1 MRRKSKQSVPAKY
14 LLFALSVLCVIM
26 IILSFVM
33 DLRSTPLN
41 SAAGLVFTPMQK
53 GINTVGD
60 WTSKKIDNII
70 NLRNVLS
77 ENEEL
82 KEEIV
87 SLTDELNGMKLEQS
101 ELENLRELLE
111 LDEKYPSY
119 EKTAAYIISK
129 DTGNWFSSFTID
141 KGSDDGIETDMNV
154 ISGNGLVGIVTS
166 VGKNYAT
173 VRSIIDDNSEVS
185 GMVLTTED
193 LCIVHGNLQTMDDS
207 QEINISGLKD
217 SDDEV
222 EIGAQIV
229 TSNVSDKYLPGILV
243 GYISNLE
250 MDSNNI
256 TKSGTI
262 TPVVD
267 FEHLQAVLVI
277 KEKKTD
283 VSEAG
288 DN

>member
-1 MRRKSKQSVPAKY
+1 MRRKSKQTLPPKY
-14 LLFALSVLCVIM
+14 LLFALSVLCVVM
-26 IILSFVM
+26 IIASFAM
-33 DLRSTPLN
+33 DLSNTPLN
-41 SAAGLVFTPMQK
+41 NAVGLVFTPMQK

-60 WTSKKIDNII
+60 WTSEKIENLKNIGD
-70 NLRNVLS
+70 VLS

-82 KEEIV
+82 KAEVVE
-87 SLTDELNGMKLEQS
+87 LNDELNSMQLEQS

-119 EKTAAYIISK
+119 EKTAAYVISK
-129 DTGNWFSSFTID
+129 DAGNWFSTFTID
-141 KGSDDGIETDMNV
+141 KGTDDGIEVDMNV

-185 GMVLTTED
+185 AMVLSTED
-193 LCIVHGNLQTMDDS
+193 LCIVHGNLQNMEDN
-207 QEINISGLKD
+207 QEIKLSGLKD
-217 SDDEV
+217 QDNEV
-222 EIGAQIV
+222 EVGAQIV

-243 GYISNLE
+243 GYVSTLD

-256 TKSGTI
+256 TKSGTV

-267 FEHLQAVLVI
+267 FEHLQSVLVI
-277 KEKKTD
+277 MEKKTQ
-283 VSEAG
+283 VSDTEEQ
-288 DN
+288 